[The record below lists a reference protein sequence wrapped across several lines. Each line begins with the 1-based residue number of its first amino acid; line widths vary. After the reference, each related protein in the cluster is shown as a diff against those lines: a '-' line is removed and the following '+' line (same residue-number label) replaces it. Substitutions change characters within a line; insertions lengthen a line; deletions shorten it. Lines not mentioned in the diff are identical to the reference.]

1 MRGGRR
7 QLKELE
13 RRLRDEPDNLALRL
27 QLAAALLDAGRA
39 DEAIELYRSVAESYR
54 AQQRFAQAIGVCQ
67 SLLAL
72 APDDP
77 PTLAMLEALE
87 SQQARSEISIELPLQ
102 APSGPPS
109 RPPGVRGR
117 PRETL
122 QGVMPNISASGSAS
136 WMSAHSG
143 EDDASETSPRL
154 EIVADLP
161 DGVESTDEVAVEPTI
176 ERQPEAQVVALDDD
190 DDETAP
196 GPGDP
201 DPSDSLGVAA
211 AVVDEDGT
219 NPSAR
224 WAVPAADAAAQADL
238 IEAFGRSTSQI
249 FRRRARR
256 PSFIERS
263 LMLFPGMPEEA
274 VDDLVAN
281 VIHRSYEPGDIVL
294 REGEPGDACFLL
306 TSGAAR
312 VLKRDPLAPRGDLL
326 EVTRLSPGTLFGEFA
341 LLADRRRH
349 ATVAAVEK
357 SRALEIPRRLIQR
370 LVLSYPEMKPILERF
385 FRERMLTNLL
395 VTAPFFRVIE
405 PARRAELLAEFVPMR
420 VEPGEAIVEQ
430 GERAGGFYLIV
441 LGGVEIS
448 KSLADGDRTVLL
460 ATLGEGAYFGVLS
473 LLRGD
478 VARASVIATSNA
490 ELAMLPPQ
498 SFYDLIAENPVLWEE
513 VRREANRRELEMY
526 QILAG
531 VTGAV

>member
-1 MRGGRR
+1 MTGGR
-7 QLKELE
+7 QVKDLE
-13 RRLRDEPDNLALRL
+13 RRLRDEPENLGLRL
-27 QLAAALLDAGRA
+27 RLAAALYDSGRG
-39 DEAIELYRSVAESYR
+39 DEAIELYRSVAEAYR
-54 AQQRFAQAIGVCQ
+54 GQQRFDQAIGVCR

-72 APDDP
+72 APNDP

-87 SQQARSEISIELPLQ
+87 SHDSYPGLALELPLQ
-102 APSGPPS
+102 APVS

-122 QGVMPNISASGSAS
+122 QGVMPSVGLDSRPA
-136 WMSAHSG
+136 WMR
-143 EDDASETSPRL
+143 EPIDDASETSPRL

-161 DGVESTDEVAVEPTI
+161 DGVESSDEGAIEPTL
-176 ERQPEAQVVALDDD
+176 ERPPEASVELPVFDDD
-190 DDETAP
+190 P
-196 GPGDP
+196 GA
-201 DPSDSLGVAA
+201 SDSLGVAA
-211 AVVDEDGT
+211 AVVDEDQT
-219 NPSAR
+219 TDPSAR
-224 WAVPAADAAAQADL
+224 WVVPAAEAEAQNEL

-249 FRRRARR
+249 FRRRAAR

-263 LMLFPGMPEEA
+263 LTLFPGMPEEA
-274 VDDLVAN
+274 VDDLVAH
-281 VIHRSYEPGDIVL
+281 VIHRSYEPGDVVL

-306 TSGAAR
+306 TAGAVR

-326 EVTRLSPGTLFGEFA
+326 EVTRLRPGTLFGEFA

-349 ATVAAVEK
+349 ATVVASEP

-370 LVLSYPEMKPILERF
+370 IVKSYPEMKPILEAY
-385 FRERMLTNLL
+385 FRERMISNLL
-395 VTAPFFRVIE
+395 ATAPFLRAVE
-405 PARRAELLAEFVPMR
+405 PAVRADLFAQFVPMR
-420 VEPGEAIVEQ
+420 VEAGEAIVVQ
-430 GERAGGFYLIV
+430 GDRAGGFYLVV

-448 KSLADGDRTVLL
+448 KSLPGDRSVLL

-478 VARASVIATSNA
+478 VARASVLASGNT

-526 QILAG
+526 QMVAG
-531 VTGAV
+531 VTGVT